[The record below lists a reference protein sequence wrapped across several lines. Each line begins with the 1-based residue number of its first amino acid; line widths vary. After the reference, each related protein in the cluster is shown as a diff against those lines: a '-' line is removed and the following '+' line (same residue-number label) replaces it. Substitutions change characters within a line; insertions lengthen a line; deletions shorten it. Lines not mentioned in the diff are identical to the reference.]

1 MTDLT
6 PITALGGTI
15 ARVETYGALSLAE
28 NPAMA
33 LASLALRKGQ
43 SVPSPFAMTLP
54 EPGKWTQSGAIGL
67 YWTAKG
73 QWMVEAEGRADE
85 DFARVLKAEVP
96 EASVTEQ
103 TDGWA
108 VIEITSSK
116 GAAPIKALL
125 EKLVN
130 LDVEAFTQGSA
141 LRTGLEHM
149 SVFLIRRAED
159 RLAFWGM
166 RSSTE
171 TLWHTLAVAARRLE
185 DI

>member
-28 NPAMA
+28 NSAMA

-43 SVPSPFAMTLP
+43 SVPSPFGMTLP
-54 EPGKWTQSGAIGL
+54 DPGNWTQSGPIGI
-67 YWTAKG
+67 YWMARD
-73 QWMVEAEGRADE
+73 QWMVEAEGRAEE
-85 DFARVLKAEVP
+85 DFARALKAEVP

-103 TDGWA
+103 TDGWTA
-108 VIEITSSK
+108 IEITSSK

-130 LDVEAFTQGSA
+130 INTEAFTQGSA

-159 RLAFWGM
+159 RLAIWGM

-171 TLWHTLAVAARRLE
+171 TLWHALAVAARRLE